1 MTKRTEKPVKP
12 VTKPF
17 LTGNITDERTPKSAL
32 VFFGCLLIAAFMG
45 FLVSA
50 TISGGPS
57 WLRIIVNVA
66 IILLI
71 LFVFYTNGAN
81 RGTEAVSRGEIL
93 WQKREKGQEVSD
105 SDRRLCYHGLKGFF
119 VGFLGT
125 IPLLVPAILLACLT
139 QVQTTDSGTLPSW
152 IQGYLG
158 REEIGGAL
166 VHYTQPLGMTFLD
179 YLRLFVRIFLMPYI
193 NIPGAANHTA
203 VLWVER
209 LGPLLS
215 LLPAFVY
222 GLGYRT
228 GKSNRTRVHTA
239 ISESNRIRIRREK
252 KARKARREE
261 NARRKGPEQL
271 N

>member
-1 MTKRTEKPVKP
+1 MTKRTDKPVKP

-17 LTGNITDERTPKSAL
+17 LTGEMTDESTPRSAL
-32 VFFGCLLIAAFMG
+32 IFFGCLLLAAFMG

-50 TISGGPS
+50 TISGGAS
-57 WLRIIVNVA
+57 WFRMIINAA
-66 IILLI
+66 IILLTLI
-71 LFVFYTNGAN
+71 VFYTNGAN

-93 WQKREKGQEVSD
+93 WQRREKGQAVSD
-105 SDRRLCYHGLKGFF
+105 SEKRLCFHGLKGFC
-119 VGFLGT
+119 VGLLGT
-125 IPLLVPAILLACLT
+125 LPLLIASVALACMT
-139 QVQTTDSGTLPSW
+139 KIQVADSGTLPSW

-166 VHYTQPLGMTFLD
+166 VHYTQPLGMGFVD
-179 YLRLFVRIFLMPYI
+179 YLRLVVRIFLMPYI
-193 NIPGAANHTA
+193 NIPGAANHAA

-209 LGPLLS
+209 LSPLLS
-215 LLPAFVY
+215 LLPAFAY

-228 GKSNRTRVHTA
+228 GKTNRTRVHTA
-239 ISESNRIRIRREK
+239 ISENNRLRIRREK

-261 NARRKGPEQL
+261 SARRKGPEQL